1 MPKPNSSD
9 EVLYQIQLIQVKINC
24 LFLVSVIMV
33 YFVATVDDQ
42 KPNLKYQINVQC
54 PSFGPVERRGISLPS
69 KKVNK
74 QFGFWSPS
82 DVTKLTL
89 WLYSDQIWVS
99 MALLKIST

>member
-1 MPKPNSSD
+1 MPRPNFIPSSAHSG
-9 EVLYQIQLIQVKINC
+9 KNK
-24 LFLVSVIMV
+24 LFILVSVIMV

-74 QFGFWSPS
+74 EFGFWSPS